1 LGGWRKGMTNG
12 EATVILVAMMAN
24 MLAIVLAIAL
34 YASRYKRVPPGHAM
48 IIYGRRTR
56 SGGETFRVLTGGG
69 RFIVPIIESYEFL
82 SLEPFDIDEVIDGV
96 VEDVRDPAGARLLR
110 VQLLATT
117 CLSDDPEGVRMAA
130 RNFLHHTRDELRR
143 IVARTLEGHARGLL
157 GAGGLAGDRQL
168 SELVQEAAEAD
179 LGKVGIRVVTASVI
193 RLGPSD
199 GAAGL
204 LATIEAI
211 QRKLSALEARLGRV
225 EQRLP
230 QPENRKGARSRTG
243 QPTRR

>member
-1 LGGWRKGMTNG
+1 MTNG
-12 EATVILVAMMAN
+12 EAPVILVAMMAN

-69 RFIVPIIESYEFL
+69 RYMVRFIVIYGFL
-82 SLEPFDIDEVIDGV
+82 SIEPFDIDEVIDGV

-193 RLGPSD
+193 RLRPSD

-204 LATIEAI
+204 PPPIAGN
-211 QRKLSALEARLGRV
+211 QPKPRP
-225 EQRLP
+225 P
-230 QPENRKGARSRTG
+230 QPRPGA
-243 QPTRR
+243 